1 MLSGPAADKRASG
14 RFPKEVHV
22 FRYRFVCLLLLLCSS
37 SSLFA
42 QLPAN
47 TILVKGAEPSASDSK
62 TPLPESGKLV
72 DSIYENRYFG
82 VSYHLQADWSEP
94 YDGPPPSDSGSY
106 VLAEFVPSKS
116 FKGPIK
122 GTMLITAQ
130 DLFFSLVPQ
139 RGAKEMIKYSSDHLP
154 SYYTLEH
161 PPSELMLAGRPF
173 VRFDYMSPVAGL
185 HWYTLATQV
194 RCHVIQ
200 FVLNSRDTGLLDSLV
215 HDMNQMKLAASDSPP
230 CVAGYAE
237 ENVVSKVDPVIN
249 DRKFN
254 PIPVRIIIGT
264 DGKVKHIHVISAF
277 QDQARI
283 ITDALLQWRFKP
295 YQQDG
300 KAVEVE
306 TGILFG
312 YSPPRPQTTSAAAST
327 SQ

>member
-1 MLSGPAADKRASG
+1 M
-14 RFPKEVHV
+14 
-22 FRYRFVCLLLLLCSS
+22 FRCRFVCLLLFLCSS
-37 SSLFA
+37 SFLLA

-47 TILVKGAEPSASDSK
+47 TILIKGAEPSASDSK
-62 TPLPESGKLV
+62 TPLPETGKLAGN
-72 DSIYENRYFG
+72 IYENRYFG
-82 VSYHLQADWSEP
+82 FSYHLPADWSEP

-154 SYYTLEH
+154 SYYTPEH
-161 PPSELMLAGRPF
+161 PLSELMLAGRPF

-200 FVLNSRDTGLLDSLV
+200 FVLNSRDTALLDGLV
-215 HDMNQMKLAASDSPP
+215 HEMDQMKLAASDSPP

-237 ENVVSKVDPVIN
+237 QNVISKVDPVLN

-254 PIPVRIIIGT
+254 SIPVRIIIGS
-264 DGKVKHIHVISAF
+264 DGKVKHVHVISAF
-277 QDQARI
+277 QEQARI

-295 YQQDG
+295 YQQNG
-300 KAVEVE
+300 KAVDVE

-312 YSPPRPQTTSAAAST
+312 YTPPRPQTASQSASR

>member
-1 MLSGPAADKRASG
+1 MFRC
-14 RFPKEVHV
+14 RFI
-22 FRYRFVCLLLLLCSS
+22 FLLLFLGAT

-47 TILVKGAEPSASDSK
+47 TILIKGAEPSASDSK
-62 TPLPESGKLV
+62 TPLPETGKLADNV
-72 DSIYENRYFG
+72 YENRYFG
-82 VSYHLQADWSEP
+82 FTYHLPADWSEP

-106 VLAEFVPSKS
+106 VLAEFVPAKS

-161 PPSELMLAGRPF
+161 PPSEVTIAGRSF
-173 VRFDYMSPVAGL
+173 ARFDYMSPVAGL

-200 FVLNSRDTGLLDSLV
+200 FVLNSRDTGLLDGLV
-215 HDMNQMKLAASDSPP
+215 HDMNQMKLGANDAPP

-237 ENVVSKVDPVIN
+237 QNVISKVDPVIN

-277 QDQARI
+277 QEQAKI

-295 YQQDG
+295 YQQNG
-300 KAVEVE
+300 KAVDVE

-312 YSPPRPQTTSAAAST
+312 YSPPRPHTTSQSASP

>member
-1 MLSGPAADKRASG
+1 M
-14 RFPKEVHV
+14 
-22 FRYRFVCLLLLLCSS
+22 FRYRFTCLLLLLATT
-37 SSLFA
+37 SSLLA
-42 QLPAN
+42 QQLPAN

-62 TPLPESGKLV
+62 TPLPEGGKVV
-72 DSIYENRYFG
+72 DNAYQNRYFG
-82 VSYHLQADWSEP
+82 FSYRLPADWSEP
-94 YDGPPPSDSGSY
+94 FEGPPPSDSGAY
-106 VLAEFVPSKS
+106 ILAEFVPSQS
-116 FKGPIK
+116 FKGAIK

-139 RGAKEMIKYSSDHLP
+139 RDAKALIKYSSDHLP

-161 PPSELMLAGRPF
+161 PPSDVTIAGRPF
-173 VRFDYMSPVAGL
+173 ARFDYMSPVAGL

-200 FVLNSRDTGLLDSLV
+200 FVLNSRDPALLDSLV
-215 HDMNQMKLAASDSPP
+215 RDMNQMKLGAIDAPP

-237 ENVVSKVDPVIN
+237 QNVITRVDPVIN

-254 PIPVRIIIGT
+254 AIPVRIIIGA
-264 DGKVKHIHVISAF
+264 DGKVKHIHIINAF
-277 QDQARI
+277 QDQAKI

-295 YQQDG
+295 YLQDG
-300 KAVEVE
+300 KAVDVE

-312 YSPPRPQTTSAAAST
+312 YSHPRPQTAAASASS

>member
-1 MLSGPAADKRASG
+1 VLRC
-14 RFPKEVHV
+14 RFA
-22 FRYRFVCLLLLLCSS
+22 CLLLFLCST

-47 TILVKGAEPSASDSK
+47 TILIKGAEPSASDSK
-62 TPLPESGKLV
+62 TPLPESGKV
-72 DSIYENRYFG
+72 ADNIYENRYFG
-82 VSYHLQADWSEP
+82 FSYHLPADWSEP
-94 YDGPPPSDSGSY
+94 YAGPPPSDSGSY

-139 RGAKEMIKYSSDHLP
+139 RGAKEMIKYSSDHLQP
-154 SYYTLEH
+154 YYTLER
-161 PPSELMLAGRPF
+161 PPSDLTIAGRSF
-173 VRFDYMSPVAGL
+173 ARFDYMSPVAGL

-215 HDMNQMKLAASDSPP
+215 HEMDQMKLAASDSPP

-237 ENVVSKVDPVIN
+237 QNVISKVDPVLN
-249 DRKFN
+249 DHKFN
-254 PIPVRIIIGT
+254 SIPVRIIIGT
-264 DGKVKHIHVISAF
+264 DGKVKHVHVISAF
-277 QDQARI
+277 QDQAKI

-295 YQQDG
+295 YQQNG
-300 KAVEVE
+300 KAVDVE

-312 YSPPRPQTTSAAAST
+312 YSPPRPQAPSSSPSP

>member
-1 MLSGPAADKRASG
+1 MLRC
-14 RFPKEVHV
+14 RFA
-22 FRYRFVCLLLLLCSS
+22 CLLLFLCSS

-47 TILVKGAEPSASDSK
+47 TILIKGAEPSASDSK
-62 TPLPESGKLV
+62 TPLPESGKV
-72 DSIYENRYFG
+72 ADNIYENRYFG
-82 VSYHLQADWSEP
+82 FSYHLPADWSEP
-94 YDGPPPSDSGSY
+94 YAGPPPSDSGSY

-139 RGAKEMIKYSSDHLP
+139 RGAKEMIKYSSDHLQP
-154 SYYTLEH
+154 YYTLER
-161 PPSELMLAGRPF
+161 PPSDLTIAGRSF
-173 VRFDYMSPVAGL
+173 ARFDYMSPVAGL

-215 HDMNQMKLAASDSPP
+215 HDMNQMKLAANDSPP

-237 ENVVSKVDPVIN
+237 QNVISKVDPVLN
-249 DRKFN
+249 DHRFN
-254 PIPVRIIIGT
+254 SIPVRIIIGT

-277 QDQARI
+277 EDQARI
-283 ITDALLQWRFKP
+283 ITDALWQWRFKP
-295 YQQDG
+295 YQQNG
-300 KAVEVE
+300 KAVDVE

-312 YSPPRPQTTSAAAST
+312 YAPPRPQTASRSSSP

>member
-1 MLSGPAADKRASG
+1 MLSGPAAVANAAAGSSKG
-14 RFPKEVHV
+14 VHL
-22 FRYRFVCLLLLLCSS
+22 FRNRLACLLLFLCSS
-37 SSLFA
+37 SSLLA

-47 TILVKGAEPSASDSK
+47 TILIKGAEPSASDSK

-72 DSIYENRYFG
+72 DSTYENRYFG
-82 VSYHLQADWSEP
+82 FSYHLPADWSEP

-161 PPSELMLAGRPF
+161 PPSELMMAGRPF

-215 HDMNQMKLAASDSPP
+215 HDMNQMKLAANDAPP
-230 CVAGYAE
+230 CVAGYADQ
-237 ENVVSKVDPVIN
+237 NVISKVDPVLN

-254 PIPVRIIIGT
+254 SIPVRIIIGT
-264 DGKVKHIHVISAF
+264 DGKVKHVHIISAF
-277 QDQARI
+277 QDQAKI

-300 KAVEVE
+300 KAVDVE

-312 YSPPRPQTTSAAAST
+312 NSPPRPQTASQSP